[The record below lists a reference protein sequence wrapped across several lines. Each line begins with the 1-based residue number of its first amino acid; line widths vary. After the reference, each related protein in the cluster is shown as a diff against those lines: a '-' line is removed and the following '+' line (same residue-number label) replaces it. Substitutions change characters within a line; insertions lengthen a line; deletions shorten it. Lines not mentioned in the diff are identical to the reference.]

1 MELVQHESGAPMR
14 AGSWGSFRRK
24 ATLSLL
30 VACGLVAAGGT
41 PAAHASGDTHRY
53 YRFVIDSVAPNTDGL
68 SSVNELRLKIGGVWL
83 ENSNGTLG
91 SQTHGEVRFGPA
103 VGTSYT
109 ATVDV
114 PANGQDLGLL
124 FNGLNDVSW
133 VAGIGYSPRPFG
145 GVAGDVTP
153 ADAITAVFD
162 FGLAPVA
169 LEGMRVFGDPWANG
183 GAAGAEAPDRFRI
196 QYSDNGTDW
205 TTVFQ
210 TDEDVV
216 THDGEGYDALIV
228 FLFLPPTG
236 AAPHALLVASGVF
249 LVVGIVLS
257 GFHRR
262 PLGA

>member
-1 MELVQHESGAPMR
+1 MR
-14 AGSWGSFRRK
+14 AGSWGSFTRK
-24 ATLSLL
+24 ATLSLV

-41 PAAHASGDTHRY
+41 LAAHASGDTHRY
-53 YRFVIDSVAPNTDGL
+53 YRFVIDSVGPNTDGL
-68 SSVNELRLKIGGVWL
+68 SSVNELQLKIGGVWL
-83 ENSNGTLG
+83 ENSNGNIG
-91 SQTHGEVRFGPA
+91 DYTHGEVRFGPA

-114 PANGQDLGLL
+114 PANAQDLGKL
-124 FNGLNDVSW
+124 FNGIDNVSW
-133 VAGIGYSPRPFG
+133 VAGIEYSPRPFG
-145 GVAGDVTP
+145 GVAGDATT

-169 LEGMRVFGDPWANG
+169 LDGMRVFGDPWANG

-205 TTVFQ
+205 TTGFQ
-210 TDEDVV
+210 TGEDVV
-216 THDGEGYDALIV
+216 THDGQGYDALIV
-228 FLFLPPTG
+228 FLPPTG
-236 AAPHALLVASGVF
+236 AAPHALLVAAGVF